1 MFSSNDDKLTKM
13 LNLRDEY
20 IHRVEKNVEKLTK
33 QLTFLND
40 LNEQIGGA
48 AKKKTAKG
56 AASPAKG
63 AAKTASPA
71 KGAAADKKGT
81 TAGTPP
87 KEETADSGIDLVQMQ
102 IDAALNEAQLNK
114 ATKALGGDTAQK
126 LEKLQTEVKKALEGA
141 DTKEKVKEIV
151 EKLDNMTIPTVS
163 SVPKDDMQALRD
175 AAKAYA
181 EAPKDKTTGKAIDTK
196 VEDAWKTAQEKAR
209 AAAAKAAMGAA
220 TPKMGKR

>member
-1 MFSSNDDKLTKM
+1 MGYIEMFSSNDDKLTKM

-56 AASPAKG
+56 AA
-63 AAKTASPA
+63 KTASPA
-71 KGAAADKKGT
+71 KGAAADTKGT

-102 IDAALNEAQLNK
+102 IDAALNDAQLAK
-114 ATKALGGDTAQK
+114 ATKALSGDTAEK
-126 LEKLQTEVKKALEGA
+126 LEKLQTEVQKALKDA
-141 DTKEKVKEIV
+141 DTKEQVKEIV

-163 SVPKDDMQALRD
+163 AIPEGMGGLDALKK
-175 AAKAYA
+175 AAQAYA
-181 EAPKDKTTGKAIDTK
+181 EAPKDKTTGKAI
-196 VEDAWKTAQEKAR
+196 
-209 AAAAKAAMGAA
+209 
-220 TPKMGKR
+220 